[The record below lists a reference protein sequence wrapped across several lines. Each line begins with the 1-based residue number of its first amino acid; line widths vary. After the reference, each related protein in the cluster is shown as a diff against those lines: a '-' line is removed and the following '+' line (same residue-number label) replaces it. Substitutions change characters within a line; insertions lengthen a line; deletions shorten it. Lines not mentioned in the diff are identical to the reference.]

1 MAPAPTPSIET
12 LARVPDHRKTSV
24 GCMIDRGPANLVFST
39 KAPLITTN
47 SKAKTRKAP
56 NDIVTRF

>member
-1 MAPAPTPSIET
+1 MET
-12 LARVPDHRKTSV
+12 LARDPDHRKMRA

-47 SKAKTRKAP
+47 SKAQTRKAP
-56 NDIVTRF
+56 NAIVAKF